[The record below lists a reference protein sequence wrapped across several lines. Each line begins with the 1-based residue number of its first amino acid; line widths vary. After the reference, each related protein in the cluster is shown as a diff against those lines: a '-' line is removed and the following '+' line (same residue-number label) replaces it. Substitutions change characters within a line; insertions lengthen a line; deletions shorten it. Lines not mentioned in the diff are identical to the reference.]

1 MKKVLLMGLMLPC
14 IAFGGVQIPEGSVK
28 QESCGVSGYDAR
40 NNIWKF
46 ELVNPK
52 EYVVKNKV
60 SPVGKVVSP
69 GDVLYYANVVTV
81 IKDTNFEPATDD
93 IARVAHKLFGASSV
107 TLPKGTKLNKFATLT
122 SPDAKTQYSLLRL
135 STAGAYTESVAM
147 KADGFLCSSVFTSS
161 NGSIGIVDDDDIYQ
175 KEPLVKSEAFYPND
189 TDTIAISL
197 VRMDEMFATLAVKQL
212 RDGQVAKQK
221 EVQMDMMSGAFQ
233 IEGLVVT
240 FEKKDKSSLKIQA
253 ITEPNDYGVWLSS
266 IKSKFLK

>member
-69 GDVLYYANVVTV
+69 GDVLFYANVSTV
-81 IKDTNFEPATDD
+81 IKDTYFEPATDD

-122 SPDAKTQYSLLRL
+122 SPDATTQYSLLRVQ
-135 STAGAYTESVAM
+135 TAGQFTISVAM
-147 KADGFLCSSVFTSS
+147 KADGFLCSSEFTSD
-161 NGSIGIVDDDDIYQ
+161 GSIGIVSDDDIYQ
-175 KEPLVKSEAFYPND
+175 KEPLVKSEASYLTD

-212 RDGQVAKQK
+212 RDGQVVKQK
-221 EVQMDMMSGAFQ
+221 EVQLDMMAGSFQ

-253 ITEPNDYGVWLSS
+253 ITEPNDYGVWLRS
-266 IKSKFLK
+266 IKSKFLKQ